1 MARRNANGEGTI
13 YQRKDGRW
21 EASVYVLTTSGLKK
35 RARVYGATRVEAHT
49 KLTELKAKDAQGIL
63 TADKN
68 WKLGEYL
75 DYWLKEVVRPN
86 RRATTYELYEI
97 NVRRYLKPA
106 LGHLPLTRLTVPV
119 VQHFLNEQLA
129 AGYSVRKVQ
138 MLRETLS
145 PALSRAIHEELLTR
159 NVARL
164 VELPGR
170 QAGDVKPWSPK
181 EVADFLVAARNH
193 KWYPAFLLVTH
204 YGLRRGEVI
213 GLRWS
218 DIDFSGR
225 VIHVRQQVFRANG
238 EVQQGPVKTR
248 AGHRDL
254 PLLSGIAEE
263 LAEYRLRRTKTA
275 DDDLVF
281 TSSTGNPIEPY
292 NFTRAFQ
299 LLCTSNGIRKIKL
312 HHVRHTA
319 ATILKDL
326 GVPARDAQLILGHS
340 NIAITQQIYQHDT
353 MDSRRDALN
362 RMEHVLN
369 TNYPDAE
376 DRPGS
381 RQISRQKEIESSLS
395 TQFVSSKEKA
405 PRLISAFSW
414 LGWRDS
420 NPRMLGPEL
429 DAAAP
434 PRTWTS
440 RLTEVDAHLHDLRR
454 QWLLGAV
461 AVNLAVNVSKQTDFE
476 LAD

>member
-1 MARRNANGEGTI
+1 MHE
-13 YQRKDGRW
+13 
-21 EASVYVLTTSGLKK
+21 
-35 RARVYGATRVEAHT
+35 
-49 KLTELKAKDAQGIL
+49 KLTELKTKASQGIP
-63 TADKN
+63 TAEKT
-68 WKLGEYL
+68 WVLGDYL
-75 DYWLKEVVRPN
+75 DYWLREVVKPN
-86 RRATTYELYEI
+86 RRATTYESYEI

-119 VQHFLNEQLA
+119 VQRFLNEQLA
-129 AGYSVRKVQ
+129 TGHSVRKVQ
-138 MLRETLS
+138 MIRETLS

-159 NVARL
+159 NVAML

-170 QAGDVKPWSPK
+170 QANDVKPWSPR
-181 EVADFLVAARNH
+181 EVQIFLEAARNH
-193 KWYPAFLLVTH
+193 KWYPAFLLVAH

-225 VIHVRQQVFRANG
+225 LIHIRQQVFRANG
-238 EVQQGPVKTR
+238 AVQQGPVKTR
-248 AGHRDL
+248 AGQRDL
-254 PLLSGIAEE
+254 PLLAGIADE
-263 LAEYRLRRTKTA
+263 LAEYRLRRTKAA

-299 LLCTSNGIRKIKL
+299 LLCARHGIRKIKL

-353 MDSRRDALN
+353 MDTRRDALS
-362 RMEHVLN
+362 RMEQALKANHPN
-369 TNYPDAE
+369 DE
-376 DRPGS
+376 DRSGS
-381 RQISRQKEIESSLS
+381 CQISCQTANQSFLP
-395 TQFVSSKEKA
+395 TQFESRKEKA

-420 NPRMLGPEL
+420 NPRMLEPEL
-429 DAAAP
+429 STTIL
-434 PRTWTS
+434 PRTQAARIKEVEGFLRARRGQWMLGIVAVSVAVKDTDVG
-440 RLTEVDAHLHDLRR
+440 EVD
-454 QWLLGAV
+454 
-461 AVNLAVNVSKQTDFE
+461 LA
-476 LAD
+476 A